1 LAEPGPTAAINGLSV
16 VKNQARPAPVFIDVH
31 NSTVRPDVDDLE
43 TVYREH
49 GARLWRAI
57 YLYSG
62 DRDIASDALSEAF
75 AQALRRGDAIRSPE
89 RWIWRAAFRI
99 AAGELAHQRQRSS
112 DLPDLSYELPV
123 ETAELLDAL
132 RMLPLRQRAAIILH
146 YFGDY
151 SLRETAR
158 IVASTPSAVGVQLYR
173 GRKRLRGLLEEDDG

>member
-1 LAEPGPTAAINGLSV
+1 
-16 VKNQARPAPVFIDVH
+16 VH
-31 NSTVRPDVDDLE
+31 NSTVRADVDDLE

-62 DRDIASDALSEAF
+62 DRDIASDAVSEAF

-99 AAGELAHQRQRSS
+99 AAGELARQRQRSS
-112 DLPDLSYELPV
+112 DLPDLGYELPV
-123 ETAELLDAL
+123 ETTELLDAL
-132 RMLPLRQRAAIILH
+132 RMLSPRQRAAIVLY

-151 SLRETAR
+151 ALKETAG
-158 IVASTPSAVGVQLYR
+158 ILASTPSAVGVQLYR
-173 GRKRLRGLLEEDDG
+173 GRKRLRELLEEDDG